1 MNNGLE
7 YHQRSEQH
15 DLALRHT
22 EIGSIRRIASA
33 LITVEVLIAKVIRKV
48 LNMGNRGVL
57 ELAFIH
63 AVSLPMMGGF
73 SAMFGKP
80 LKYGMKNMEAFKDG
94 AKGIPAVFAAQ
105 YITNVAN
112 RGFQIPKV
120 SVKEILVTAASK
132 MLSKPLINVM
142 FDKLP
147 KAVMDNFTIQL
158 LMEAKQAAASNLR
171 MN

>member
-1 MNNGLE
+1 MVDFKNALNIPYNAILPFDPRRYKLAVGSAE
-7 YHQRSEQH
+7 YIAIEVIVSK
-15 DLALRHT
+15 LLRMLV
-22 EIGSIRRIASA
+22 GAS
-33 LITVEVLIAKVIRKV
+33 RKGWV
-48 LNMGNRGVL
+48 
-57 ELAFIH
+57 ELATVH
-63 AVSLPMMGGF
+63 AVSLTYMDGAQGF
-73 SAMFGKP
+73 
-80 LKYGMKNMEAFKDG
+80 MEPPGSLNADLMTQLQDG

-147 KAVMDNFTIQL
+147 KAIKDNFTIQL
-158 LMEAKQAAASNLR
+158 LMEAKQSAASNLR

>member
-1 MNNGLE
+1 MASNITNVLNNTILPFDV
-7 YHQRSEQH
+7 RKA
-15 DLALRHT
+15 DLLG
-22 EIGSIRRIASA
+22 GSLQ
-33 LITVEVLIAKVIRKV
+33 LITVEVLVAKVIRKI

-73 SAMFGKP
+73 QAAFGAP
-80 LKYGMKNMEAFKDG
+80 RKYGMNHMQAFQDG

-112 RGFQIPKV
+112 KGFSIPKV

-142 FDKLP
+142 FAKLP
-147 KAVMDNFTIQL
+147 KAIKDNFEIENM
-158 LMEAKQAAASNLR
+158 MEQKQAAASNLQ
-171 MN
+171 MK

>member
-1 MNNGLE
+1 MASNITNVLNNTILPLDI
-7 YHQRSEQH
+7 RKP
-15 DLALRHT
+15 DLVG
-22 EIGSIRRIASA
+22 GSLQ
-33 LITVEVLIAKVIRKV
+33 LIVVEVLIAKVIRKV
-48 LNMGNRGVL
+48 LNMGSRGVM

-73 SAMFGKP
+73 SAMFGAP
-80 LKYGMKNMEAFKDG
+80 QKYGMDTMQAFKDG

-112 RGFQIPKV
+112 KGFQIPKV

-142 FDKLP
+142 YDKLP
-147 KAVMDNFTIQL
+147 KAVKDNFEIQQM
-158 LMEAKQAAASNLR
+158 MEMKQAAASNLL
-171 MN
+171 MK

>member
-1 MNNGLE
+1 MASNITNVLNNTILPLDI
-7 YHQRSEQH
+7 RKP
-15 DLALRHT
+15 DLVG
-22 EIGSIRRIASA
+22 GSLQ
-33 LITVEVLIAKVIRKV
+33 LIVVEVLIAKVIRKV
-48 LNMGNRGVL
+48 LNMGSRGVM

-73 SAMFGKP
+73 SAMFGP
-80 LKYGMKNMEAFKDG
+80 PQKYGMDTMQAFKDG

-112 RGFQIPKV
+112 KGFQIPKV

-147 KAVMDNFTIQL
+147 KAIKDNFTIQL
-158 LMEAKQAAASNLR
+158 LMEAKQSAASNLR